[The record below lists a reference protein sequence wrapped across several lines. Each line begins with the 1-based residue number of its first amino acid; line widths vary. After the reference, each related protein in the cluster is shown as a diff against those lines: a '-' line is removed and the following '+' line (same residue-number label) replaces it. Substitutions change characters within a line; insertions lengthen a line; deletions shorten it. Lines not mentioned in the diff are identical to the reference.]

1 MFSLR
6 CSLVLKISIFNLRD
20 LFSVPNFSS
29 IQLRVGHH
37 SRIVFSL
44 LINFWL
50 GSTKIQHQP
59 IFFLLWIYCKVDI
72 LYWFS
77 KIVSLWSL
85 LYWWNKEK
93 LFFSGITNF
102 SVNVGRIHLPD
113 VVSYDRK
120 TFEIFQEFLYHKLSF
135 LICCC

>member
-6 CSLVLKISIFNLRD
+6 CPLVLKIMIFNLRD

-29 IQLRVGHH
+29 IQLRVDHH

-93 LFFSGITNF
+93 LFFSGITFLLLLDAYIYQTWFHITEKLLKFFRSFYTIN
-102 SVNVGRIHLPD
+102 L
-113 VVSYDRK
+113 VS
-120 TFEIFQEFLYHKLSF
+120 
-135 LICCC
+135 